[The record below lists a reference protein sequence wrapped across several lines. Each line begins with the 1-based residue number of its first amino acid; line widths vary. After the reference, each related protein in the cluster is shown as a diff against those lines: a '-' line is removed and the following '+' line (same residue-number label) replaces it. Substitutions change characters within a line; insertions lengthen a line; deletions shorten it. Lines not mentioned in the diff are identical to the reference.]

1 MFLQSYLSD
10 AIPGNIMNLNVSMIK
25 KNVRV
30 NILIVMMVVELKM
43 LIVNILKFKKVAKKY
58 FDVNPVLIK
67 QRQLIA
73 FMISVQRFIS
83 ISIFFISFLINF

>member
-1 MFLQSYLSD
+1 
-10 AIPGNIMNLNVSMIK
+10 MNLNVSMIK

-43 LIVNILKFKKVAKKY
+43 HIVNISKFKKVAKKY
-58 FDVNPVLIK
+58 IDANHVLVK

-73 FMISVQRFIS
+73 FTISVQRFI
-83 ISIFFISFLINF
+83 

>member
-1 MFLQSYLSD
+1 
-10 AIPGNIMNLNVSMIK
+10 MNLNVSMIK

-43 LIVNILKFKKVAKKY
+43 HIVNIFKFKKVVKKY
-58 FDVNPVLIK
+58 IDANHVLVK

-73 FMISVQRFIS
+73 FTISVQRFI
-83 ISIFFISFLINF
+83 

>member
-1 MFLQSYLSD
+1 
-10 AIPGNIMNLNVSMIK
+10 MNLNVSMIK

-43 LIVNILKFKKVAKKY
+43 HIVNIFKFKKVAKKY
-58 FDVNPVLIK
+58 IDANHVLVK

-73 FMISVQRFIS
+73 FTISVQRFI
-83 ISIFFISFLINF
+83 

>member
-1 MFLQSYLSD
+1 
-10 AIPGNIMNLNVSMIK
+10 MNLNVSMIK

-43 LIVNILKFKKVAKKY
+43 HIVNIFKFKKVAKKY
-58 FDVNPVLIK
+58 IDANHVLVK

-73 FMISVQRFIS
+73 FTTLAQRFI
-83 ISIFFISFLINF
+83 

>member
-1 MFLQSYLSD
+1 
-10 AIPGNIMNLNVSMIK
+10 MNLNVSMIK

-43 LIVNILKFKKVAKKY
+43 HIVNIFKFMMVVKKY
-58 FDVNPVLIK
+58 IDANHVLVK

-73 FMISVQRFIS
+73 FTISVQRFIS
-83 ISIFFISFLINF
+83 SSNFEEFH

>member
-1 MFLQSYLSD
+1 
-10 AIPGNIMNLNVSMIK
+10 MNLNVSMIK

-43 LIVNILKFKKVAKKY
+43 HIVNIFKFKMVAKKY
-58 FDVNPVLIK
+58 IDANPVLVK

-73 FMISVQRFIS
+73 FTISVQRFI
-83 ISIFFISFLINF
+83 

>member
-1 MFLQSYLSD
+1 
-10 AIPGNIMNLNVSMIK
+10 MNLNVSMIK

-43 LIVNILKFKKVAKKY
+43 LTVNILKFKKVANKY
-58 FDVNPVLIK
+58 FDVNPVLVK
-67 QRQLIA
+67 QHQLIA

-83 ISIFFISFLINF
+83 ISNFEEFRSKIFFSQITLTSV